1 MEHHVDIINDNAMLC
16 CDYKSIKRNNLYLLF
31 TKPVPEQH
39 NLVSSGTSAYVDV
52 AHGTRWMWQS
62 AALSVWTLITHIE
75 YAQKYQQKKHIFN
88 TQHHHLHPTLQQL
101 MWMWYNV

>member
-1 MEHHVDIINDNAMLC
+1 MEHHVDIINDNAMLF

-52 AHGTRWMWQS
+52 ARMAPGEYGRVLHS
-62 AALSVWTLITHIE
+62 ALRVRTSITHIE
-75 YAQKYQQKKHIFN
+75 FTQKYQQKKHILN
-88 TQHHHLHPTLQQL
+88 THHHHLHPTLQ
-101 MWMWYNV
+101 